1 MDFLLHCIEYQYGSD
16 WMLMTKRLI
25 MVKPDLK
32 YADELFDIH
41 SDLIATQFTPL
52 TRHLTIEDTNQMIR
66 NWMRYWDENHYGYFI
81 FIDRCNGKVLG
92 SGGAMKKAYFDD
104 TFLNIY
110 YRIRPS
116 YTGKG
121 LAYEAMNKVINW
133 LKSNINDKSKFIIR
147 TDKNNVASIKLAK
160 KLNFQYRSTRDNHS
174 NYEDIFYIK

>member
-1 MDFLLHCIEYQYGSD
+1 
-16 WMLMTKRLI
+16 MLMTKRLI

-121 LAYEAMNKVINW
+121 LAYEVMNKVINW
-133 LKSNINDKSKFIIR
+133 FKSNINDKSKFIIR

-174 NYEDIFYIK
+174 N

>member
-1 MDFLLHCIEYQYGSD
+1 
-16 WMLMTKRLI
+16 MTKRLI